1 VSGERGFT
9 LVELLI
15 GAGITAVIVGFLGFV
30 VFQTF
35 QVEEFGSA
43 QIAARN
49 ELQNAAAWMQGDAV
63 EGRTASGG
71 AQLTLTL
78 PGGSTITYAVSGTN
92 LTRTSGGTVNT
103 VARSI
108 SEASFSV
115 TGRLIIVTLTSSP
128 SGRSGAVAQASYMF
142 NMRPAP

>member
-15 GAGITAVIVGFLGFV
+15 GAAITAVIVGFLGFV

-63 EGRTASGG
+63 EARTASGG

>member
-1 VSGERGFT
+1 MSGERGFT

-15 GAGITAVIVGFLGFV
+15 GAAITAVIVGFLGFV

-63 EGRTASGG
+63 EARTASGG

>member
-1 VSGERGFT
+1 VSSERGFT
-9 LVELLI
+9 LVELLV
-15 GAGITAVIVGFLGFV
+15 GAAITAVIMGFLGFM

-35 QVEEFGSA
+35 QVEEFGDA
-43 QIAARN
+43 QITARN

-63 EGRTASGG
+63 GARTASGG

-78 PGGSTITYAVSGTN
+78 PGGSIVTYAVSGTN

-103 VARSI
+103 VARNI
-108 SEASFSV
+108 SAATFSV
-115 TGRLIIVTLTSSP
+115 TGRLITVELTSTP
-128 SGRSGAVAQASYMF
+128 SGRSGALAQATYLF

>member
-9 LVELLI
+9 LVELLM
-15 GAGITAVIVGFLGFV
+15 GAAITAVIVGFLGFV

-63 EGRTASGG
+63 EARTASGG